1 MSYMNQLG
9 KTLEFLI
16 VKVYSEL
23 KQFHFLLKN
32 ILLCVWHKKNTFK
45 TIIDSHA
52 LVRNNTEIPCALSSV
67 APKGNIFKT
76 IMNPINSIRPLKK
89 NAFVYYLLGC
99 IGLSGREQ
107 DFSLPHRDFL
117 IVVPGFSCSTAY
129 GILLSP
135 LGIEPMF
142 PALQGGFLTTG
153 PPGKL
158 QDTAL
163 WLLFDSVTSSTLL
176 HYVTLTFFSQ

>member
-52 LVRNNTEIPCALSSV
+52 LIRNNTEIPCALSSV

-76 IMNPINSIRPLKK
+76 IMNPINSIRPFKK
-89 NAFVYYLLGC
+89 KMHLFTIYLAVLDWVVESRIFHCHTGT
-99 IGLSGREQ
+99 
-107 DFSLPHRDFL
+107 FSLWC
-117 IVVPGFSCSTAY
+117 PGLVAPQHMGSCFPQRGS
-129 GILLSP
+129 SP
-135 LGIEPMF
+135 CSLHC
-142 PALQGGFLTTG
+142 
-153 PPGKL
+153 KV
-158 QDTAL
+158 DS
-163 WLLFDSVTSSTLL
+163 WLLDHQGSSRTLPFDCYLIL
-176 HYVTLTFFSQ
+176 WHLQLYFIMWH